1 MRAAQL
7 RPRVR
12 ATCAK
17 GGWSSRSHPSGTS
30 ILCLADFFLQSVGS
44 LRVRPRRRVQ
54 YAALKTTLGTL
65 SRSPAA
71 GSSPGAGRG
80 GPLAGAHEL
89 GQQLARMVRKGNTR
103 ITAQDIAKAGD
114 VPTLIKDLVKK
125 LSDPNSSIVEGGAA
139 MLKSLAE
146 QGHREHADA
155 LVTCGAVGPLVRVL
169 SSGSTDAQTSACSAL
184 SEIAQHKVSHQAA
197 IVEAGALLPL
207 VKLLKTGSSKAQE
220 QVSGQRLEMND
231 SSLLAPQCL
240 SSLPHLTSA
249 VTTRDCASTGCL
261 SHRCNR

>member
-1 MRAAQL
+1 L
-7 RPRVR
+7 DLV
-12 ATCAK
+12 
-17 GGWSSRSHPSGTS
+17 S
-30 ILCLADFFLQSVGS
+30 LA
-44 LRVRPRRRVQ
+44 
-54 YAALKTTLGTL
+54 
-65 SRSPAA
+65 
-71 GSSPGAGRG
+71 PGAGRG

-89 GQQLARMVRKGNTR
+89 GQPLVRMVRKGNTR

-220 QVSGQRLEMND
+220 QVSGQRLEIND
-231 SSLLAPQCL
+231 SSL
-240 SSLPHLTSA
+240 
-249 VTTRDCASTGCL
+249 R
-261 SHRCNR
+261 